1 MGVPPGSAA
10 PEILGQRDRLILRRA
25 DAVVGVDEVGR
36 GSLAGPVAV
45 CAAKFD
51 RIPDSP
57 RVRDSKRLTA
67 KQRRETAVWIR
78 EICLSWV
85 VVEVWPELIDRL
97 NILEATRLAMRA
109 AVAPLAR
116 PGVEVVVD
124 HVELGDMGL
133 PIHSFKRADDRYF
146 SVAAASILAKVHRD
160 GIMVELGGRDDR
172 WDWSMNKGYGTLN
185 HRRGIGRYGRTHL
198 HRRSFRVSP
207 VLP

>member
-85 VVEVWPELIDRL
+85 VVEVWPEVATVDVRL
-97 NILEATRLAMRA
+97 ELPSTLRVHATP
-109 AVAPLAR
+109 AVAHGSVPSGRRWRAVTEDGGLAGPLDQPR
-116 PGVEVVVD
+116 HPVLVGFSSEKT
-124 HVELGDMGL
+124 ELGTALGVARRVAVATGAVVEEVRIVT
-133 PIHSFKRADDRYF
+133 PADFEVR
-146 SVAAASILAKVHRD
+146 LR
-160 GIMVELGGRDDR
+160 
-172 WDWSMNKGYGTLN
+172 
-185 HRRGIGRYGRTHL
+185 
-198 HRRSFRVSP
+198 
-207 VLP
+207 